1 MIEYTLKFIIRNL
14 PHKVTFF
21 LSVALGGFVECTVF
35 FSEMDCFR
43 GIGCESIIYLVCIGL
58 LRRRDETRLYQT
70 IILTFQLPL
79 LRYFFEELI
88 QTFTIQLITSIF
100 NDF

>member
-1 MIEYTLKFIIRNL
+1 M
-14 PHKVTFF
+14 
-21 LSVALGGFVECTVF
+21 
-35 FSEMDCFR
+35 
-43 GIGCESIIYLVCIGL
+43 VCIGL

-70 IILTFQLPL
+70 IILTFQLLL

-100 NDF
+100 NYF